1 MTDDVTSNATLPD
14 PADAARADRA
24 RVHAALGDPVRLAIV
39 EALLDSDLA
48 PDEVAAALGMPPNG
62 LAHHLKVLDQT
73 GLVQRQRSHADG
85 RRRYLVL
92 DRSRLDGLIG
102 ARSWTASS
110 VLFVCTANAARSQM
124 AAAIWQSVSTVPA
137 ASAGHMPA
145 AAVPEATVAL
155 LRRHGL
161 PEPADAPRGYGDIDT
176 PPQLVVS
183 VCDLAREAGPPFDA
197 PRLHWS
203 IPDPLADGRQE
214 AFDHAFDELQRRVND
229 LAPRVS
235 AA

>member
-1 MTDDVTSNATLPD
+1 MTEPTPSTALPD
-14 PADAARADRA
+14 PADASRADRA
-24 RVHAALGDPVRLAIV
+24 RVHAALGDPIRLAIV

-48 PDEVAAALGMPPNG
+48 PDEVAASLRMPPNG
-62 LAHHLKVLDQT
+62 LAHHLKVLDQA

-92 DRSRLDGLIG
+92 DRSRLEGLIG
-102 ARSWTASS
+102 TRSWTASS

-124 AAAIWQSVSTVPA
+124 AAAIWQSVSPVPA
-137 ASAGHMPA
+137 TSAGHMPA
-145 AAVPEATVAL
+145 DAVPDATVAL

-161 PEPADAPRGYGDIDT
+161 PEPADAPRGYDDITT
-176 PPQLVVS
+176 PPQLIVS
-183 VCDLAREAGPPFDA
+183 VCDLAREAGPPFEA

-214 AFDHAFDELQRRVND
+214 AFDHAFDELQRRIHA
-229 LAPRVS
+229 LAPRVT

>member
-1 MTDDVTSNATLPD
+1 MTEATPSTALPD
-14 PADAARADRA
+14 PADASRADRA
-24 RVHAALGDPVRLAIV
+24 RVHAALGDPIRLAIV

-48 PDEVAAALGMPPNG
+48 PDEVAASLRMPPNG
-62 LAHHLKVLDQT
+62 LAHHLKVLDQA

-92 DRSRLDGLIG
+92 DRSRLEGLIG

-124 AAAIWQSVSTVPA
+124 AAAIWQSVSPVPA
-137 ASAGHMPA
+137 TSAGHMPA
-145 AAVPEATVAL
+145 DAVPDATVAL
-155 LRRHGL
+155 LCRHGL
-161 PEPADAPRGYGDIDT
+161 PEPADAPRGYDDITT

-183 VCDLAREAGPPFDA
+183 VCDLAREAGPPFEA

-214 AFDHAFDELQRRVND
+214 AFDHAFDELQRRIHA
-229 LAPRVS
+229 LAPRVT